1 MSGTIPDIT
10 LVKIRRKRVCR
21 FGRRVLG
28 ERFLMEEKSIRYV
41 IKFQYKGTEFSGYQV
56 QPEKRTV
63 QGEIELAL
71 KNIFFEDIKIYAS
84 GRTDAR
90 VHALAQ
96 IAHFDAQKKF
106 SESQLIHLLNR
117 ELPSDISVLEAGIVD
132 EDFDARFDA
141 TSKTYIYKF
150 YLSRFE
156 KPLYSNLAT
165 RVNDNVNVEKM
176 QEACSYLLGEHD
188 FKSFVARKSGKEDF
202 VRTIYSAKITKTDS
216 DLYEFEISANG
227 FLYNMVRII
236 FGTLIEV
243 GSGRLKPEEVGLVIE
258 SKSRSKAGK
267 TYSPDGLYLKNVEY
281 KKHIQMKRA

>member
-1 MSGTIPDIT
+1 
-10 LVKIRRKRVCR
+10 
-21 FGRRVLG
+21 
-28 ERFLMEEKSIRYV
+28 MEEKSIRYV

-106 SESQLIHLLNR
+106 SECQLIHLLNR

-188 FKSFVARKSGKEDF
+188 FSAFCGNPKFKKST
-202 VRTIYSAKITKTDS
+202 VRFIRAI
-216 DLYEFEISANG
+216 EIERFGDEIRISVTGNG
-227 FLYNMVRII
+227 FLHSMVRII
-236 FGTLIEV
+236 VGTLIEV
-243 GSGRLKPEEVGLVIE
+243 GRGERTAESIPTLFCGRRADAGFLAPAQGLCLQEV
-258 SKSRSKAGK
+258 S
-267 TYSPDGLYLKNVEY
+267 Y
-281 KKHIQMKRA
+281 

>member
-1 MSGTIPDIT
+1 M
-10 LVKIRRKRVCR
+10 
-21 FGRRVLG
+21 
-28 ERFLMEEKSIRYV
+28 